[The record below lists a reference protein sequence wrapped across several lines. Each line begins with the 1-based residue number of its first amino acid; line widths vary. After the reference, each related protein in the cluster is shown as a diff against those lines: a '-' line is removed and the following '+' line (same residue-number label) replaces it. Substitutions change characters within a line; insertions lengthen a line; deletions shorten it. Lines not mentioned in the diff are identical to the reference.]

1 MNLNRP
7 LTSLIPS
14 LEGEVLTVL
23 AGAEASFTGNQVH
36 KIIGAYSD
44 RGVRDALKRLCAQGI
59 VISQSAG
66 AADLYALN
74 RSHLL
79 ANYIKKIANIR
90 TEFFDL
96 LTHEVAAWRLKPDC
110 AAVFGST
117 VRNDMTTDSDIDI
130 FISRPSA
137 VEFGETSWRA
147 QITKL
152 VLMGEKLT
160 GNHFQI
166 FELGISEINRE
177 LKVKGGVIYSIIDDG
192 VVFHGPNDY
201 LRKLRIRKD
210 NA

>member
-23 AGAEASFTGNQVH
+23 AGAETSFTGNQVH

-66 AADLYALN
+66 AADLYTLN
-74 RSHLL
+74 QSHLL
-79 ANYIKKIANIR
+79 ANYIKRIANVR

-96 LTHEVAAWRLKPDC
+96 LSREVDSWRLKPNC

-117 VRNDMTTDSDIDI
+117 VRKDMTTDSDIDI
-130 FISRPSA
+130 FFSRPPTI
-137 VEFGETSWRA
+137 EFGETSWRA

-152 VLMGEKLT
+152 ALMGEKLT

-166 FELGISEINRE
+166 FELGISEINQE

-192 VVFHGPNDY
+192 VVFHGPKDY
-201 LRKLRIRKD
+201 LSKLRIRKD

>member
-7 LTSLIPS
+7 LASLIPS

-23 AGAEASFTGNQVH
+23 AGAEFSFTGNQVH

-74 RSHLL
+74 QSHLM
-79 ANYIKKIANIR
+79 AHYIKKIANVR

-96 LTHEVAAWRLKPDC
+96 LTHEIDAWTLKPDC

-117 VRNDMTTDSDIDI
+117 VRKHMAIDSDIDI
-130 FISRPSA
+130 FISRPSM
-137 VEFGETSWRA
+137 VEFGEISWRA

-152 VLMGEKLT
+152 ALMGEKLT
-160 GNHFQI
+160 GNHLQI
-166 FELGISEINRE
+166 FELGNSDIDRE
-177 LKVKGGVIYSIIDDG
+177 LKVKGGVIYSIINEG
-192 VVFHGPNDY
+192 VVFHGPKDY
-201 LRKLRIRKD
+201 LSKLLKGQR
-210 NA
+210 